1 MDTVKNYSTKKN
13 DMADIAA
20 ERDYLKSLL
29 GTIKYTAKHP
39 KESLRVLTRKS
50 SFQYYIRS
58 EKGDQN
64 GTFIPRKD
72 IRKART
78 IAQRDYNKAA
88 SKTIKKQLAIIDA
101 FLAAYRPNVVDE
113 LFAKLHPGRRALVT
127 PVRETGDD
135 FVASWLHFP
144 YTGKPFEINAPEF
157 YTSTGVRVRSKSEV
171 IIADAL
177 NRAGIPFRY
186 EFPTSIGGWGTL
198 YPDFTCLDKRSHK
211 EVIWEHFG
219 MMSNHDYADVAIQ
232 KILRYNENG
241 YVLGRNFIATFETAE
256 TPLNLKQVQGYIEG
270 CLI

>member
-1 MDTVKNYSTKKN
+1 MDTVKNYSTEN
-13 DMADIAA
+13 NATPAIAA
-20 ERDYLKSLL
+20 ARYYTKSLL
-29 GTIKYTAKHP
+29 GTIKYTTKHP

-50 SFQYYIRS
+50 SFQYYIIN
-58 EKGDQN
+58 EKGDHN

-127 PVRETGDD
+127 PVRETDDD
-135 FVASWLHFP
+135 FVASWQHFP

>member
-50 SFQYYIRS
+50 SFQYYIIN
-58 EKGDQN
+58 EKGDHN

-113 LFAKLHPGRRALVT
+113 LFVKLNTGCRALVK
-127 PVRETGDD
+127 PVRENEDD
-135 FVASWLHFP
+135 FVESW
-144 YTGKPFEINAPEF
+144 
-157 YTSTGVRVRSKSEV
+157 
-171 IIADAL
+171 
-177 NRAGIPFRY
+177 
-186 EFPTSIGGWGTL
+186 
-198 YPDFTCLDKRSHK
+198 
-211 EVIWEHFG
+211 
-219 MMSNHDYADVAIQ
+219 
-232 KILRYNENG
+232 
-241 YVLGRNFIATFETAE
+241 
-256 TPLNLKQVQGYIEG
+256 
-270 CLI
+270 